1 MVVKQPELLTAEVG
15 GSVTINC
22 TFDKSDAV
30 SVTWSVCEEGIDLKK
45 HSCYKHRVRFED
57 KYHRE
62 ITITNLTENDSAK
75 YCCIVESNN
84 KKTSGNGTMV
94 KVTAKTCP
102 KETEIQ
108 RKWLII
114 IIAFEASVIVLLLA
128 LLITARVQNGSLA
141 DVPTNVIEEYV
152 GGSVSIRCKH
162 KGDGSSYSV
171 SWGID
176 CDTEKKNT
184 LIGHACYKNRLKF
197 SALNEEIT
205 INNLTENDA
214 GLYCCYVEIAG
225 QNTQPADKTRLHV
238 KERKPR
244 GGHCDCEVKTLP
256 LLMDILRIIFLV
268 ILIILVS
275 ILIKKS

>member
-1 MVVKQPELLTAEVG
+1 MDISFKFKVALCMLLV
-15 GSVTINC
+15 
-22 TFDKSDAV
+22 
-30 SVTWSVCEEGIDLKK
+30 
-45 HSCYKHRVRFED
+45 
-57 KYHRE
+57 YHQMK
-62 ITITNLTENDSAK
+62 D
-75 YCCIVESNN
+75 
-84 KKTSGNGTMV
+84 
-94 KVTAKTCP
+94 
-102 KETEIQ
+102 
-108 RKWLII
+108 
-114 IIAFEASVIVLLLA
+114 
-128 LLITARVQNGSLA
+128 GSLA